1 MKLVELAQKW
11 KDNKITEKELEVI
24 VPTIELFQMP
34 ELEDELDDKFM
45 ISTEGDSWIEV
56 LEDIFDWNEDL
67 YFQFQKI
74 FMKYR
79 K

>member
-24 VPTIELFQMP
+24 VPTIKLWEMP
-34 ELEDELDDKFM
+34 ELEDELDDKLM
-45 ISTEGDSWIEV
+45 ISNNGDSWDEV
-56 LEDIFDWNEDL
+56 LELTFDWNEDL

>member
-1 MKLVELAQKW
+1 MKLVELAKKW

-24 VPTIELFQMP
+24 VPTIKLWEMP
-34 ELEDELDDKFM
+34 EPEDELDDKLM
-45 ISTEGDSWIEV
+45 VSNNGDSWDEV
-56 LEDIFDWNEDL
+56 LEITFDWDEDL

>member
-11 KDNKITEKELEVI
+11 KDNKISDKELEII
-24 VPTIELFQMP
+24 VPTIKLWEMP
-34 ELEDELDDKFM
+34 DLEDELDDKLM
-45 ISTEGDSWIEV
+45 ISNNGDSWDEV
-56 LEDIFDWNEDL
+56 LEITFDWDEDL

>member
-24 VPTIELFQMP
+24 VPTIKLWEMP
-34 ELEDELDDKFM
+34 ELEDELDDKLM
-45 ISTEGDSWIEV
+45 VSNNGDSWDEV
-56 LEDIFDWNEDL
+56 LEITFDWDEDL

>member
-1 MKLVELAQKW
+1 MMVS
-11 KDNKITEKELEVI
+11 NN
-24 VPTIELFQMP
+24 
-34 ELEDELDDKFM
+34 
-45 ISTEGDSWIEV
+45 GDSWDEV
-56 LEDIFDWNEDL
+56 LEITFDWDEDL

>member
-24 VPTIELFQMP
+24 VPTIKLWEMP
-34 ELEDELDDKFM
+34 EPEDELDDKLM
-45 ISTEGDSWIEV
+45 VSNNEDSWDEV
-56 LEDIFDWNEDL
+56 LEITFDWDEDL

>member
-1 MKLVELAQKW
+1 MTSQKW

-34 ELEDELDDKFM
+34 DLEDELDDKLM
-45 ISTEGDSWIEV
+45 ISNNGDSWDEV
-56 LEDIFDWNEDL
+56 LEITFDWDEDL

>member
-24 VPTIELFQMP
+24 VPKIKLFQMP

-45 ISTEGDSWIEV
+45 ISIDGDSWTEV
-56 LEDIFDWNEDL
+56 LEDIFDWDEDL

>member
-11 KDNKITEKELEVI
+11 KDNKITEKELEAI
-24 VPTIELFQMP
+24 VPTIKLWEMP
-34 ELEDELDDKFM
+34 ELEDELDDKLM
-45 ISTEGDSWIEV
+45 ISNNGDSWDEV
-56 LEDIFDWNEDL
+56 LELTFDWNEDL

>member
-1 MKLVELAQKW
+1 MKLVELAKKW

-24 VPTIELFQMP
+24 VPKIKLWEMP
-34 ELEDELDDKFM
+34 DLEDELDDKLM
-45 ISTEGDSWIEV
+45 ISNNGDSWDEV
-56 LEDIFDWNEDL
+56 LEITFDWDEDL

>member
-34 ELEDELDDKFM
+34 DLEDELDDKLM
-45 ISTEGDSWIEV
+45 ISNNGDSWDEV
-56 LEDIFDWNEDL
+56 LEITFDWDEDL

>member
-24 VPTIELFQMP
+24 VPTIKLFQMP

-45 ISTEGDSWIEV
+45 ISTDGDSWTEV
-56 LEDIFDWNEDL
+56 LEDIFDWDEDL

>member
-1 MKLVELAQKW
+1 MTSQKW

-24 VPTIELFQMP
+24 VPTIKLWEMP
-34 ELEDELDDKFM
+34 ELEDELDDKLM
-45 ISTEGDSWIEV
+45 ISNNGDSWDEV
-56 LEDIFDWNEDL
+56 LELAFDWNEDL

>member
-24 VPTIELFQMP
+24 VPTIKLWEMP
-34 ELEDELDDKFM
+34 DLEDELDDKLM
-45 ISTEGDSWIEV
+45 ISNNGDSWDEV
-56 LEDIFDWNEDL
+56 LEITFDWDEDL
-67 YFQFQKI
+67 YFQFQEI